1 MRGMQRRTL
10 SNQPLA
16 EGEATEGEAQPP
28 VDKETL
34 GAEAE
39 APLVWTNP
47 KQPAASGVQVEWLS
61 QLEDLPEDGPPL
73 LL

>member
-10 SNQPLA
+10 SSQPPA
-16 EGEATEGEAQPP
+16 SGEAAPT

-61 QLEDLPEDGPPL
+61 QLEALPEDGPPL

>member
-10 SNQPLA
+10 SRQPLA
-16 EGEATEGEAQPP
+16 EGEAQTP

>member
-10 SNQPLA
+10 SSQPPA
-16 EGEATEGEAQPP
+16 SGEASGEAAPT

-47 KQPAASGVQVEWLS
+47 KQPAASGVHVEWLS

>member
-10 SNQPLA
+10 SSQPPASGEA
-16 EGEATEGEAQPP
+16 EGEAAPT

-47 KQPAASGVQVEWLS
+47 KQPAASGVRVEWLS
-61 QLEDLPEDGPPL
+61 QLEDLPEDGTPL